1 MKINIRKCLLA
12 CMASMTL
19 ISFTAYGSEQ
29 SDQDQ
34 ILREIAERIAASGD
48 ILDKIQEGAPW
59 EDVQKLVEDLKPM
72 DVGGPGLDSE
82 EGESR
87 GASMTGAMVGAGG
100 TDSGGGSSSNI
111 NLELAR
117 LQIQLANSTKDTMT
131 PYMNEINRIQEDQNL
146 SLIHI

>member
-48 ILDKIQEGAPW
+48 ILDKIQE
-59 EDVQKLVEDLKPM
+59 DVQKLVEDLKPM

-82 EGESR
+82 EGERR

-100 TDSGGGSSSNI
+100 TDFWGGSSSNI

-117 LQIQLANSTKDTMT
+117 LQMQLANSTKDTMT
-131 PYMNEINRIQEDQNL
+131 RPI
-146 SLIHI
+146 

>member
-48 ILDKIQEGAPW
+48 IPVSYTHLDVYKRQ
-59 EDVQKLVEDLKPM
+59 
-72 DVGGPGLDSE
+72 
-82 EGESR
+82 R
-87 GASMTGAMVGAGG
+87 
-100 TDSGGGSSSNI
+100 
-111 NLELAR
+111 
-117 LQIQLANSTKDTMT
+117 
-131 PYMNEINRIQEDQNL
+131 
-146 SLIHI
+146 

>member
-48 ILDKIQEGAPW
+48 ILDKIQKGAPW
-59 EDVQKLVEDLKPM
+59 EDGQMLEEELKPM
-72 DVGGPGLDSE
+72 DVGGTGLDSG
-82 EGESR
+82 EGDIR
-87 GASMTGAMVGAGG
+87 VT
-100 TDSGGGSSSNI
+100 
-111 NLELAR
+111 
-117 LQIQLANSTKDTMT
+117 
-131 PYMNEINRIQEDQNL
+131 
-146 SLIHI
+146 